1 MRKYWGIL
9 TLACFFL
16 QSTLIAEEIITLE
29 AYASYYGEAFNGR
42 PTSSGEI
49 FDMNQYTAAHKTLPF
64 GTLLEVTNLENGKK
78 VIVRVNDRGPFIA
91 NREIDVSKA
100 AAESLGML
108 NRGITRVSIKKV
120 DSLDHAALV
129 ASNEQRSPEAETS
142 IPTPSPT
149 LENNLYYRD
158 RENSMPNNEAIR
170 GFTYPLD
177 SEPTGNAVVPSREQ
191 SVVPSTQPE
200 AQMRSPEPVRE
211 EKPIQAKTE
220 KTEPQDTATQ
230 SKLVYKATNSSET
243 PGILWRIQLGA
254 FTREENALRLVVSL
268 RKIGFEPAYEK
279 GEKTIRVVLPGIR
292 PSDMKRVK
300 EALNRGAFTDY
311 IIRQEG
317 WE

>member
-78 VIVRVNDRGPFIA
+78 VVVRVNDRGPFIA

-120 DSLDHAALV
+120 DSLDHAAIV
-129 ASNEQRSPEAETS
+129 ASTEQSSPETETS
-142 IPTPSPT
+142 TPTF
-149 LENNLYYRD
+149 ENNSYYRN
-158 RENSMPNNEAIR
+158 RENGTANNEAMR
-170 GFTYPLD
+170 DSSYPLD
-177 SEPTGNAVVPSREQ
+177 NNSSDNATMPSRER
-191 SVVPSTQPE
+191 SAVSTQQSE
-200 AQMRSPEPVRE
+200 SQMRSSEPVRE
-211 EKPIQAKTE
+211 EKSVKAE
-220 KTEPQDTATQ
+220 KTEQKDTETQ
-230 SKLVYKATNSSET
+230 SKLVYKPTNSSET
-243 PGILWRIQLGA
+243 PGILWRIQVGA

-311 IIRQEG
+311 IIRQEA